1 MEVSQLLLETLE
13 VLGDDDFKT
22 FKWYLTEGSDSW
34 DAIPVYRLEKAPRT
48 ETASLMTQAYGDDS
62 AVNIT
67 AEILGKMNKKVVAEK
82 LKKTYAGAVD
92 GDLVKFTN
100 KSKLNLCFHVSYC
113 LTVSVFFFS
122 TTEGRAPA
130 AVPAAGAAAAAA
142 PAAVS
147 AVGGSVVFAP
157 TVTGSSTGTWNVT
170 INK

>member
-1 MEVSQLLLETLE
+1 MGVSQLLLKTLE
-13 VLGDDDFKT
+13 ALGDDDFKT

-82 LKKTYAGAVD
+82 LKKTYA
-92 GDLVKFTN
+92 
-100 KSKLNLCFHVSYC
+100 
-113 LTVSVFFFS
+113 
-122 TTEGRAPA
+122 EGRAPTA
-130 AVPAAGAAAAAA
+130 APAAPPAAAAAA